1 MSVKEEVLTLLE
13 ANRSEDLSGQ
23 QIADLLQVSRTAV
36 WKAVKNLEEEGYEIH
51 AASNRGYRLLND
63 SDVLSEAGIRLS
75 LESAY
80 KDYPVVVLKD
90 TDSTNQE
97 VKRRALEGARHGL
110 LVLAEHQTAGKGR
123 KGRGFYSPGPCRY
136 LYEYIV
142 PSHRRKCVQCGV
154 DHNGSRRGSVPGH
167 S

>member
-80 KDYPVVVLKD
+80 KDL
-90 TDSTNQE
+90 S
-97 VKRRALEGARHGL
+97 LIH
-110 LVLAEHQTAGKGR
+110 
-123 KGRGFYSPGPCRY
+123 
-136 LYEYIV
+136 I
-142 PSHRRKCVQCGV
+142 
-154 DHNGSRRGSVPGH
+154 SRVSNNPNNIDMIILR
-167 S
+167 

>member
-80 KDYPVVVLKD
+80 KGHRFYQSGGKKTGVRGSQ
-90 TDSTNQE
+90 TWSACAGGTSDS
-97 VKRRALEGARHGL
+97 
-110 LVLAEHQTAGKGR
+110 R
-123 KGRGFYSPGPCRY
+123 KGKKGQGVLFSGPCRY

>member
-97 VKRRALEGARHGL
+97 VKRRALEGARHG
-110 LVLAEHQTAGKGR
+110 VHCAGGTSDSR
-123 KGRGFYSPGPCRY
+123 KGKKGQGVLFSGT
-136 LYEYIV
+136 V
-142 PSHRRKCVQCGV
+142 PVFI
-154 DHNGSRRGSVPGH
+154 
-167 S
+167 

>member
-1 MSVKEEVLTLLE
+1 M
-13 ANRSEDLSGQ
+13 
-23 QIADLLQVSRTAV
+23 

-97 VKRRALEGARHGL
+97 VKKTGVRGS
-110 LVLAEHQTAGKGR
+110 QTWSACAGGTSDSR
-123 KGRGFYSPGPCRY
+123 KGKKGQGVLFSDRAGIYMSILFRPTG
-136 LYEYIV
+136 E
-142 PSHRRKCVQCGV
+142 KCVQCGV